1 MLRKTRIASAAVVFV
16 LLTLLFLDFT
26 GTLHLYF
33 YWLAKIQLVPAIL
46 AHNAVI
52 FIALV
57 LLTLLLGRVYCSVIC
72 PLGLMQDCVSN
83 ISGRRKGQKN
93 RFGFLKAKPKLRH
106 GIFVLSIVALV
117 AHVSI
122 IFSLLD
128 PYAGYGR
135 IATNLLAPVYRAG
148 NNLLSLFAETVNSYA
163 FYPTDVWIKSWASL
177 GIAAA
182 TLAITGILAW
192 RNGRTYC
199 NTICPVGTFLGF
211 ISMSSLFRPG
221 LDAEKCT
228 KCGLCEKSC
237 KASCIDSENMTI
249 DHSRC
254 VTCFNCIESCK
265 FGALRYIPALRK
277 KSARR
282 PKKASRASDDN
293 DGVSRRDVLAI
304 AWAMAVTEKVKA
316 PLLQVDGGLAEIRD
330 KKIPVRKH
338 PVIPPG
344 AQSLQNM
351 NRHCSACQLCVS
363 SCPNSVL
370 RPSGKLTTLMQP
382 EMSFERGY
390 CRPECNECGEVCP
403 TNAIG
408 SFTKAEKTAISI
420 GYAVFVKENCIVT
433 RDNVQCKSCERH
445 CPTEAITMV
454 DRDPGVENSLK
465 IPAINN
471 EKCNGCGACEYYC
484 PARPFSA
491 IFLEGHVR
499 HHSI

>member
-1 MLRKTRIASAAVVFV
+1 MLRKIRIASAAVVFV

-33 YWLAKIQLVPAIL
+33 YWLTKVQLVPAIL
-46 AHNAVI
+46 AHNM
-52 FIALV
+52 ALFAI
-57 LLTLLLGRVYCSVIC
+57 LALFTLLLGRVYCSVIC
-72 PLGLMQDCVSN
+72 PLGVMQDCVSN
-83 ISGRRKGQKN
+83 ISGRRGGQKG
-93 RFGFLKAKPKLRH
+93 RFRFSRARPKLRY
-106 GIFVLSIVALV
+106 GILALSIIAFV
-117 AHVSI
+117 AHVNI
-122 IFSLLD
+122 IISLLD

-135 IATNLLAPVYRAG
+135 IAANLLAPLYRAG
-148 NNLLSLFAETVNSYA
+148 NNLLSWFAETLNSYA
-163 FYPTDVWIKSWASL
+163 LYPTDVWIKSWVSL

-182 TLAITGILAW
+182 TLAATGILAW
-192 RNGRTYC
+192 RYGRTYC
-199 NTICPVGTFLGF
+199 NTICPVGTILGL
-211 ISMSSLFRPG
+211 ISRFSIFRPA

-228 KCGLCEKSC
+228 RCGLCEKAC
-237 KASCIDSENMTI
+237 KASCIDSANMTI
-249 DHSRC
+249 DRSRC

-265 FGALRYIPALRK
+265 FKAMRYIPAL
-277 KSARR
+277 
-282 PKKASRASDDN
+282 PKVRGERAEVVSEAPDDKG
-293 DGVSRRDVLAI
+293 GVSRRNALSI
-304 AWAMAVTEKVKA
+304 AWAVAVAETVKA
-316 PLLQVDGGLAEIRD
+316 PLLQVDGGLAEIKD
-330 KKIPVRKH
+330 KKIPVRKV
-338 PVIPPG
+338 PIVPPG
-344 AQSLQNM
+344 AQSLPNM

-370 RPSGKLTTLMQP
+370 RPSSKLTMLMQP

-408 SFTKAEKTAISI
+408 SFTRAEKTAISI

-445 CPTEAITMV
+445 CPTEAITLV

-484 PARPFSA
+484 PARPSSA
-491 IFLEGHVR
+491 IFLEGR
-499 HHSI
+499 KTHSSI